1 MLVVCK
7 ILRTGENS
15 KMFSPYNPW
24 MLGLYAMLIEYRNY
38 YLGQN
43 PDTDKIINNE
53 IQLVLKNR
61 NADMEHLRES
71 TLFRDFDQK
80 NIANRELVY
89 LHNKIVADP
98 YIILPEIPVILV
110 QNEIFEEAKDEEIDP
125 SDQYSNSFDQDKV
138 IIEESCVKY
147 PNLSPEFLKV
157 LANQGINQAMREII
171 DAVIRRVIP
180 IASITTRLLILKD
193 FALEPDPEKLREASQ
208 STVKSLAGMLAQI
221 TCKDILKYQFAKSLK
236 DLVLHTTNSV
246 LSSFDEEDK
255 KELIETIIRE
265 NSEIGCKKIISAV
278 QKDAL
283 KTISKEDSIVEAISK
298 RERYQKDGTDFRDL
312 SNMANFNKL
321 PGLLKPSENGLT
333 EAEFQVYKDF
343 DGIQDMVETVLDE
356 DPVPMVNEEIKA
368 SMPQGSQEQQITIQK
383 FISLCYSYTTNE
395 QRIVEFNTT
404 FKKEIA
410 ELQAMISQ
418 LGGAQELIT
427 ENFLNQKKDV
437 ALNSSLLA
445 SLIENGIISVESW
458 QKLFSFFLK
467 QSIESINDQDIIDF
481 IELFVVK
488 TVFDKG
494 CVSEQQIPDLLA
506 CIESFSETK
515 QSSVANRWRSI
526 GNLFKVSALTTDIYE
541 DISSVYYDQWVNAMD
556 LNLLRPKF

>member
-15 KMFSPYNPW
+15 KMFTPYNPW
-24 MLGLYAMLIEYRNY
+24 MLGLYSMLIEYRNY

-61 NADMEHLRES
+61 NADMDHIRES

-98 YIILPEIPVILV
+98 YINLPEIPLVLV
-110 QNEIFEEAKDEEIDP
+110 QEALEEAKEEELD
-125 SDQYSNSFDQDKV
+125 SLDQYSNAFDQDKV
-138 IIEESCVKY
+138 IIDESLTKY
-147 PNLSPEFLKV
+147 PNLSPDFLRA

-193 FALEPDPEKLREASQ
+193 FALEPDPEKLRLASQ

-236 DLVLHTTNSV
+236 DLVLHTTNPT
-246 LSSFDEEDK
+246 LLSFDEEDK
-255 KELIETIIRE
+255 KELIETIIKE

-283 KTISKEDSIVEAISK
+283 KTISKEDSIVEAINK

-321 PGLLKPSENGLT
+321 PGLLKPSDAGLT
-333 EAEFQVYKDF
+333 DAEFQVYNDF
-343 DGIQDMVETVLDE
+343 DGIQDMVESILE
-356 DPVPMVNEEIKA
+356 DDPNTQINEEMKIQI
-368 SMPQGSQEQQITIQK
+368 PQGSQEQQIIVQR
-383 FISLCYSYTTNE
+383 FIGLCYSYTTNE

-404 FKKEIA
+404 FKKEIS
-410 ELQAMISQ
+410 ELQAMVTQ
-418 LGGAQELIT
+418 LSGAQELIT
-427 ENFLNQKKDV
+427 ESFLNQKKEI

-445 SLIENGIISVESW
+445 SLIENGIISVASW
-458 QKLFSFFLK
+458 QKRFAFFLK
-467 QSIESINDQDIIDF
+467 QSIESINDPDIINF
-481 IELFVVK
+481 IELFVIR
-488 TVFDKG
+488 TVLDKG
-494 CVSEQQIPDLLA
+494 CVNERQIPDLLS
-506 CIESFSETK
+506 CIESFCETK
-515 QSSVANRWRSI
+515 QSNTANRWR
-526 GNLFKVSALTTDIYE
+526 
-541 DISSVYYDQWVNAMD
+541 
-556 LNLLRPKF
+556 